1 MNKKRAQIT
10 IFIII
15 AILII
20 AAVVLFFSFRG
31 GIQREKPASPEIAP
45 IKIFVEECIYSV
57 GEDALYFIGL
67 HGGYYVPNKFSTSL
81 GIPYYIKDNE
91 TLMPAKEKIE
101 LEIARYI
108 DEALP
113 LCAGNFKSSQAA
125 EKFPGNFTE
134 FDNFKITSGEVKT
147 SAKIFDE
154 KVILNV
160 NYPLT
165 IIREEEKSRISKF
178 ETDIP
183 VRLGII
189 YNASSFI
196 VSEHLKNTGEI
207 CMSCLLELQEKEN
220 LSIMSQ
226 DSSEESNTIIYN
238 LFDETY
244 LFKEKIPE
252 TEKYLFR
259 FAVEY

>member
-1 MNKKRAQIT
+1 MLNKNAQLT

-20 AAVVLFFSFRG
+20 AVIVLFFAFRS
-31 GIQREKPASPEIAP
+31 GIQREKPTSPEIAP
-45 IKIFVEECIYSV
+45 IKNFVEECIYNV

-81 GIPYYIKDNE
+81 GIPYYIKDNK
-91 TLMPAKEKIE
+91 TLMPAKENIE
-101 LEIARYI
+101 LEISKYV
-108 DEALP
+108 DEALL
-113 LCAGNFKSSQAA
+113 LCAGNFS
-125 EKFPGNFTE
+125 EFNNFQIAQG
-134 FDNFKITSGEVKT
+134 KPKT

-154 KVILNV
+154 RVILNV

-178 ETDIP
+178 ENEIP
-183 VRLGII
+183 IRLGRI
-189 YNASSFI
+189 YNASNFI
-196 VSEHLKNTGEI
+196 VNEHLKGEI
-207 CMSCLLELQEKEN
+207 CMSCLLELREKEN

-226 DSSEESNTIIYN
+226 DSPEESSTIIYN
-238 LFDETY
+238 IFDENY
-244 LFKEKIPE
+244 LFEGEIPE
-252 TEKYLFR
+252 IEKYLFR

>member
-1 MNKKRAQIT
+1 MNKKSAQIT

-101 LEIARYI
+101 LEISKYV
-108 DEALP
+108 DEALL
-113 LCAGNFKSSQAA
+113 LCAGNFS
-125 EKFPGNFTE
+125 EFNNFQIAQG
-134 FDNFKITSGEVKT
+134 KPKT
-147 SAKIFDE
+147 SANIFDE
-154 KVILNV
+154 
-160 NYPLT
+160 
-165 IIREEEKSRISKF
+165 
-178 ETDIP
+178 
-183 VRLGII
+183 
-189 YNASSFI
+189 
-196 VSEHLKNTGEI
+196 
-207 CMSCLLELQEKEN
+207 
-220 LSIMSQ
+220 
-226 DSSEESNTIIYN
+226 
-238 LFDETY
+238 
-244 LFKEKIPE
+244 
-252 TEKYLFR
+252 
-259 FAVEY
+259 